1 MTGLNEPV
9 RLTEKIPRPRN
20 AFILFRQ
27 HHHKLLIDEWTVQ
40 GVEIP
45 HNSKISK
52 ILGIKWKAL
61 AGDEKVYW
69 EEMARKEKSDHEK
82 KYPDYRYKPIRKH
95 KKKQQQLQQQLY
107 LQHALYNSNNNVI
120 NGGPN
125 FLRQIVIPNGN
136 TSNNYVCSPRSDS
149 AAAPLNSTNG
159 LTNTVKTREENNWK
173 PFSVSTIPRHST
185 TNYDNTTPLPSFQ
198 PQQQELSANIPNG
211 NNSGQYNTVPLP
223 VQQGSNGNVQTFEQ
237 AQSQYQYIDQN
248 QNQNQN
254 QNPQTK
260 PNQHM
265 YPYFVQPLQQ
275 NYLSKPIPPNRSS
288 TVPQPGS
295 MMPAGM
301 NQNVLPNQSM
311 ISNQNMIPG
320 APVMYPTPL
329 QMQLQM
335 QMQMEMQMQLQLQM
349 QMQMQMNKNKDGSMS
364 NANAIH
370 TDPFNEFAYH
380 SHQYPQP
387 FIKKPGS
394 DIALQPIDDQQ
405 RHVSVEEGNN
415 EKSVH
420 DMVNENDINSD
431 YRSSGHK

>member
-1 MTGLNEPV
+1 MTGLNEPA

-61 AGDEKVYW
+61 SGDEKIYW

-107 LQHALYNSNNNVI
+107 LQHALYNSNNNII

-136 TSNNYVCSPRSDS
+136 TGNNYVCSPRSDS
-149 AAAPLNSTNG
+149 ATAPINPSNGNINS
-159 LTNTVKTREENNWK
+159 VQTREENNWK
-173 PFSVSTIPRHST
+173 PFSVSTIPRHAS
-185 TNYDNTTPLPSFQ
+185 TNYDSNNPLPSFQ
-198 PQQQELSANIPNG
+198 PQQELNTNVPNG
-211 NNSGQYNTVPLP
+211 NNVSQYNAVSLP
-223 VQQGSNGNVQTFEQ
+223 VQQGSKGNVPTFEQ
-237 AQSQYQYIDQN
+237 AQSQYQYID
-248 QNQNQN
+248 QNQN

-288 TVPQPGS
+288 GVPQPGTAV

-301 NQNVLPNQSM
+301 GQNVLPNQSM
-311 ISNQNMIPG
+311 LSG

-349 QMQMQMNKNKDGSMS
+349 QMQMQMNKNKDGNHIS
-364 NANAIH
+364 NVNTMQA
-370 TDPFNEFAYH
+370 DPFNEFAYQ

-387 FIKKPGS
+387 FIKKQGS
-394 DIALQPIDDQQ
+394 EIGLQPIDEQQ
-405 RHVSVEEGNN
+405 RHLSVEDVSN
-415 EKSVH
+415 EKSVQ
-420 DMVNENDINSD
+420 DIVNQNDINGD
-431 YRSSGHK
+431 FHNNGHK